1 MIDTGG
7 APELNYEPGDH
18 IAIFPSNR
26 EELVSSVLQR
36 MKQLDN
42 PDKPVQLLVLKE
54 VHTPN
59 GKRKYF
65 FDSIKKNQFYLRTCE

>member
-26 EELVSSVLQR
+26 EELVSNVLER
-36 MKQLDN
+36 LTQLED
-42 PDKPVQLLVLKE
+42 PDQPIQLLGLKE

-59 GKRKYF
+59 GIRSRSF
-65 FDSIKKNQFYLRTCE
+65 QFHPL